1 MVKSVPEPGGRAPP
15 ASARFRLSRAG
26 QPAKFTFRVIPPA
39 QPATAILEAS
49 VEVDGAR
56 FNTQRIEF
64 RYDHIPPQ
72 LLQPVAR
79 LKAVSL
85 DLAIRGHN
93 IGYLAGAG
101 DEMAGSL
108 ESMGYTVTQLTG
120 ADLIPAKLRSLDAVV
135 IGIRAFNTRKDLADH
150 VPALIEYVEGGGNVI
165 AQYNLPTGLSANW
178 LAPLQLHISRDRV
191 TDEEA
196 PVT

>member
-1 MVKSVPEPGGRAPP
+1 VEVN
-15 ASARFRLSRAG
+15 SARFY
-26 QPAKFTFRVIPPA
+26 
-39 QPATAILEAS
+39 
-49 VEVDGAR
+49 
-56 FNTQRIEF
+56 TQRIEF
-64 RYDHIPPQ
+64 VDAHIPGQ

-101 DEMAGSL
+101 AEMAGSL

-120 ADLIPAKLRSLDAVV
+120 ADLSPATLHSLDAIV

-150 VPALIEYVEGGGNVI
+150 VP
-165 AQYNLPTGLSANW
+165 
-178 LAPLQLHISRDRV
+178 
-191 TDEEA
+191 
-196 PVT
+196 

>member
-26 QPAKFTFRVIPPA
+26 QPAKFISRFTPPA
-39 QPATAILEAS
+39 HPATAILEAS
-49 VEVDGAR
+49 VEVNGAR

-64 RYDHIPPQ
+64 RYDHIPVQ

-101 DEMAGSL
+101 QGNARSL
-108 ESMGYTVTQLTG
+108 SSCAYTFMQLTRL
-120 ADLIPAKLRSLDAVV
+120 DL
-135 IGIRAFNTRKDLADH
+135 
-150 VPALIEYVEGGGNVI
+150 
-165 AQYNLPTGLSANW
+165 
-178 LAPLQLHISRDRV
+178 
-191 TDEEA
+191 
-196 PVT
+196 